1 MIFITWSQEC
11 KLYNGETIINPYEV
25 VYARRYERGAIHIC
39 LTAIKP
45 LEDYYPIYI
54 EQQDIE
60 EDIDCLWSRIKKEIS
75 SCNSNMISFEVINS
89 SFGHSK
95 INLEADSI
103 SGFLIADGVLLIT
116 FYDEREELPLRESDT
131 KESLEDIYQ
140 QLCEAKGIESEVKG

>member
-1 MIFITWSQEC
+1 MINYTIAGTIFALNPNRIECAYFDEQEGIVITCDSTPK
-11 KLYNGETIINPYEV
+11 KLIT
-25 VYARRYERGAIHIC
+25 
-39 LTAIKP
+39 LT
-45 LEDYYPIYI
+45 
-54 EQQDIE
+54 QDIVE
-60 EDIDCLWSRIKKEIS
+60 ENLEEIWGQI
-75 SCNSNMISFEVINS
+75 NGKPKSNMISFEVINS

-95 INLEADSI
+95 INFEADSI